1 METLVSTLKKP
12 IQPSKE
18 VNVRE
23 ASLTQF
29 KSSRLWINNFLK
41 VPIEKITFG
50 EFQWGKCFWKVHN
63 NTLGE
68 KYHS

>member
-1 METLVSTLKKP
+1 METLVSTLNKP
-12 IQPSKE
+12 IHPSRE

-29 KSSRLWINNFLK
+29 KSSRLWINTFLK

-50 EFQWGKCFWKVHN
+50 EFQWGKCFWKV
-63 NTLGE
+63 
-68 KYHS
+68 